1 MAIQVGKALTKSI
14 DYQVALV
21 PGLEHVML
29 NFRVGSILL
38 KTRYA
43 RARRPE
49 RSISTRRVL
58 STKASGEKKQHTL
71 VRG

>member
-14 DYQVALV
+14 EYQVALV

-38 KTRYA
+38 KN
-43 RARRPE
+43 PV
-49 RSISTRRVL
+49 RSCTPP
-58 STKASGEKKQHTL
+58 
-71 VRG
+71 